1 MADISA
7 ELIKD
12 LRVKTGAG
20 VLDCKKALTESK
32 GDLEAAVEILRKSGA
47 AKADKKT
54 GRITAEGRISL
65 VVEGNQGVMVEV
77 NSETDFVA
85 KNPEFQAFAD
95 EVAASILKTKPAHV
109 EALLKGALRG
119 SSVEET
125 LKGLIAKIGENISVR
140 RFVTLQAGADE
151 VVGSYVHMG
160 NKIGVL
166 VKVKGPKEKISE
178 AALRDVA
185 MHVAASAPQYLSREE
200 IPAEVI
206 AKEKEIYLEQMKDS
220 GKPANV
226 LDKIIE
232 GKIAKFADEVCLVSQ
247 PFVKDPTGKQS
258 VSQFLKQ
265 IDPAIAVTGFV
276 RYQVGEGLAK
286 KEQDFASEV
295 AKAAQV

>member
-65 VVEGNQGVMVEV
+65 VVEGNQGVMAEV

-95 EVAASILKTKPAHV
+95 EVAASILKSKPANV
-109 EALLKGALRG
+109 EALLKSSLRG

-140 RFVTLQAGADE
+140 RFTTLQAGADE

-166 VKVKGPKEKISE
+166 VKVKGPKEKVSE

-200 IPAEVI
+200 IPGEVI

>member
-1 MADISA
+1 MADITA
-7 ELIKD
+7 DMIKD
-12 LRVKTGAG
+12 LRIKTGAG
-20 VLDCKKALTESK
+20 LLDCKKALTES
-32 GDLEAAVEILRKSGA
+32 GGNVDGAVEILRKSGA

-65 VVEGNQGVMVEV
+65 KVEGNHAVMVEV

-95 EVAASILKTKPAHV
+95 EIAGTVLQSKPSDVAT
-109 EALLKGALRG
+109 LLKSSIRG
-119 SSVEET
+119 SSLEEV
-125 LKGLIAKIGENISVR
+125 LKTMISKIGENISVR
-140 RFVTLQAGADE
+140 RFVNLAASGDE
-151 VVGSYVHMG
+151 VLGSYVHMG

-166 VKVKGPKEKISE
+166 VKLKGPKDKITE
-178 AALRDVA
+178 AAIRDVA
-185 MHVAASAPQYLSREE
+185 MHVAASAPQYLQRED

-226 LDKIIE
+226 LEKIIE
-232 GKIAKFADEVCLVSQ
+232 GKVGKFADEVCLVNQ
-247 PFVKDPTGKQS
+247 VFVKDPTGKQTI
-258 VSQFLKQ
+258 SQFLKQ
-265 IDPAIAVTGFV
+265 IDPGISVVDFK

-295 AKAAQV
+295 AKAAQS